1 MPGDYSYRRRSRGLF
16 DPKAKE
22 PFRLSRS
29 KIDLFV
35 ECQRCFY
42 LDQRLGVGRPKSFP
56 FNLNSAVDKLLKK
69 EFDIHRAAQ
78 STHPLLKTYG
88 LDAVPFAHKD
98 LEEWR
103 DALTRGISYHDKE
116 LNLVLRG
123 GIDDVWI
130 NPEGELLIVDYKA
143 TSKDGEVN
151 LDAEWQD
158 GYRRQM
164 EIYQWLFRQN
174 GFKVSS
180 TGYFV
185 YVNGKTDRI
194 AFDGKLEFDVK
205 LIPYTGNTDWIPKT
219 LKTLKQCLVDERIPL
234 AGEFCDH
241 CGYVRA
247 VKTAE
252 NERVKT
258 SPKLREMLSETTE
271 ENLPISKKKHT
282 LRKTKKAPSGHKM
295 PTLF

>member
-1 MPGDYSYRRRSRGLF
+1 MRGLF

-29 KIDLFV
+29 KIDLFI
-35 ECQRCFY
+35 ECQKCFY

-69 EFDIHRAAQ
+69 EFDIHREEK
-78 STHPLLKTYG
+78 TIHPLLKNYG
-88 LDAVPFAHKD
+88 LDAIPFAHER

-116 LNLVLRG
+116 NNLIIRG
-123 GIDDVWI
+123 GIDDVWV
-130 NPEGELLIVDYKA
+130 NPEGELIIVDYKA
-143 TSKDGEVN
+143 TSKEGEVS
-151 LDAEWQD
+151 LDADWQD

-164 EIYQWLFRQN
+164 EIYQWLFHKN
-174 GFKVSS
+174 DYKVSK

-185 YVNGKTDRI
+185 YVNGKTDRK

-205 LIPYTGNTDWIPKT
+205 LIPYAGDFSWIEKTLETLKKCLMDDRIPKASHSCDYCAYVQT
-219 LKTLKQCLVDERIPL
+219 VRTVD
-234 AGEFCDH
+234 
-241 CGYVRA
+241 Y
-247 VKTAE
+247 
-252 NERVKT
+252 
-258 SPKLREMLSETTE
+258 
-271 ENLPISKKKHT
+271 ENLKENSKIKELLSKPKKEKSSKSKKSAKVNQ
-282 LRKTKKAPSGHKM
+282 KM